1 MRFLKAVRL
10 DASDEHVFAADGA
23 AEDGEWLVSG
33 GYAVCPLECGEHRR
47 PGCHCLDSFVAAG
60 SLRRCTIGEVVPI
73 DEAGYREVIEH
84 MVRHFVAD
92 LGAPSEGDARRVAE
106 EEAAYTADLCQG
118 FAEGVWITVQREP
131 NAEGIGEHYKV
142 YPRLMIGAHKV

>member
-10 DASDEHVFAADGA
+10 DASDEHVFAPEGAAADG
-23 AEDGEWLVSG
+23 DWVVSG
-33 GYAVCPLECGEHRR
+33 GYAVCPLEAGGHRR

-60 SLRRCTIGEVVPI
+60 SLRRCTIAEVAPI
-73 DEAGYREVIEH
+73 DGDVYREVVEQ

-92 LGAPSEGDARRVAE
+92 LGAPTEEDARRVAE

-118 FAEGVWITVQREP
+118 FDEGVWITVQREP
-131 NAEGIGEHYKV
+131 NAEGCGERYTV
-142 YPRLMIGAHKV
+142 YPRLVIGAYRR